1 MIGTENP
8 LADRQQRGVQ
18 VAGDPQADWLA
29 EVTGDDRRR
38 AGGKPLIRGN
48 SAGVRR
54 LAIWDDAD
62 VGDDPSVESS
72 VAGSQVGAGFQAMA
86 AGDWRGARDAFSAA
100 LEMAEVPE
108 ARFGLASTLF
118 WLGDIAGTIDSCE
131 KAYAAFRRR
140 GDLMFA
146 AGVALSL
153 VGYNKGYLGNTAA
166 ARGWLSRA
174 ARIIENEVPELRGEL
189 LGATAY
195 VTDDPVESEALARQ
209 AVEIGRANGNFGLE
223 LMAMHAVGQA
233 LVQQGRTEEG
243 MSLLDE
249 AMAGVIGGEGGDPMA
264 VAQMSC
270 MTMVVCGSCLDLERA
285 TQWVQ
290 SLERFIDRYGCPFLY
305 AECRTYYGRVLF
317 ENGDWSAAE
326 ALLADAIS
334 MSRGVFAAPHA
345 FASGT
350 LAELRL
356 AQGRVEDAG
365 RVLRGVEGREEA
377 AAAVASL
384 HLKLGEPS
392 VAAAVLRRRLAATS
406 PDRLDAA
413 AVIELLGEAEIA
425 LLDSG
430 AAIERGRALVA
441 LGAVN
446 DCHLMVAHGE
456 RLLGHA
462 LASTDAMAARAH
474 LETALA
480 AFSQAGIPYRAA
492 QTRLLLAQVLRR
504 EDQAVAVAEA
514 RAALSVFEDLG
525 AGRDAD
531 AAAALLRDLG
541 VKAARTGPKNVGR
554 LTKREQEVLVLLGEA
569 LSNPEIA
576 ERLVLSRKTVEHHV
590 ARILSKLGLRGR
602 AEAAALAARSAPLES
617 APGNR

>member
-1 MIGTENP
+1 
-8 LADRQQRGVQ
+8 
-18 VAGDPQADWLA
+18 
-29 EVTGDDRRR
+29 
-38 AGGKPLIRGN
+38 
-48 SAGVRR
+48 
-54 LAIWDDAD
+54 
-62 VGDDPSVESS
+62 
-72 VAGSQVGAGFQAMA
+72 
-86 AGDWRGARDAFSAA
+86 
-100 LEMAEVPE
+100 VPE
-108 ARFGLASTLF
+108 ALFGLANALF
-118 WLGDIAGTIDSCE
+118 WLGDIAGTIANCE
-131 KAYAAFRRR
+131 KAYVGFRRR
-140 GDLMFA
+140 GDPMFA
-146 AGVALSL
+146 AGTALSL

-174 ARIIENEVPELRGEL
+174 ARIIEGEVPQLRGEL

-195 VTDDPVESEALARQ
+195 LTDDPVESEALARQ
-209 AVEIGRANGNFGLE
+209 AAEIGRANGNSDLE

-249 AMAGVIGGEGGDPMA
+249 AMAGVIGGEGGDPLT

-270 MTMVVCGSCLDLERA
+270 MTMVVCGSCFDLERA

-326 ALLADAIS
+326 PLLTDAIS
-334 MSRGVFAAPHA
+334 MSEGVFPAPHA

-356 AQGRVEDAG
+356 AQGRVEDAA
-365 RVLRGVEGREEA
+365 RVLRGAGGREEA
-377 AAAVASL
+377 VEAVALL
-384 HLKLGEPS
+384 HLAQGEPS
-392 VAAAVLRRRLAATS
+392 AAAAVLRRRLAATS
-406 PDRLDAA
+406 PDRLDVA

-425 LLDSG
+425 LG
-430 AAIERGRALVA
+430 EPAAAIERGRALVA

-446 DCHLMVAHGE
+446 NCQLIVAHGE
-456 RLLGHA
+456 RLVGHA
-462 LASTDAMAARAH
+462 LALTDVPAACRH

-480 AFSQAGIPYRAA
+480 AFTQAGIPYRAA

-504 EDQAVAVAEA
+504 DDREVAAAEA

-531 AAAALLRDLG
+531 AAAALMRDLG
-541 VKAARTGPKNVGR
+541 LKAARTGPKNIGR
-554 LTKREQEVLVLLGEA
+554 LTKREQEVLALLGEG

-576 ERLVLSRKTVEHHV
+576 ERLFLSRKTVEHHV
-590 ARILSKLGLRGR
+590 ARILSRLGLRGR
-602 AEAAALAARSAPLES
+602 AEAAALAARSA
-617 APGNR
+617 R

>member
-1 MIGTENP
+1 VKSG
-8 LADRQQRGVQ
+8 
-18 VAGDPQADWLA
+18 
-29 EVTGDDRRR
+29 
-38 AGGKPLIRGN
+38 
-48 SAGVRR
+48 
-54 LAIWDDAD
+54 
-62 VGDDPSVESS
+62 VES
-72 VAGSQVGAGFQAMA
+72 GVGTGFQAIA
-86 AGDWRGARDAFSAA
+86 AGDWCGARDAFSAV
-100 LEMAEVPE
+100 LEVAELPE
-108 ARFGLASTLF
+108 AFFGLANALF
-118 WLGDIAGTIDSCE
+118 WLGDIAGTIANCE

-140 GDLMFA
+140 PDPVFA
-146 AGVALSL
+146 AGAALSL

-174 ARIIENEVPELRGEL
+174 ARIIETEAPELRGEL

-195 VTDDPVESEALARQ
+195 VTEDPVESEALARQ
-209 AVEIGRANGNFGLE
+209 AVEIGRANGNSGLE

-243 MSLLDE
+243 MLLLDE
-249 AMAGVIGGEGGDPMA
+249 AMAGVIGGEGGDPLT

-270 MTMVVCGSCLDLERA
+270 MTMVVCGSCFDLERA

-290 SLERFIDRYGCPFLY
+290 SLEGFIDRYGCPFLY

-317 ENGDWSAAE
+317 ENGDWRAAE
-326 ALLADAIS
+326 ALLTEAIA

-345 FASGT
+345 FAAGT

-356 AQGRVEDAG
+356 AQGKVEDAA
-365 RVLRGVEGREEA
+365 RVLHGVEGREEA
-377 AAAVASL
+377 AAAVGSL
-384 HLKLGEPS
+384 YLAQGEPS
-392 VAAAVLRRRLAATS
+392 VAAAVLRRRLAATN
-406 PDRLDAA
+406 PGRLDVA

-430 AAIERGRALVA
+430 AAIERGRALVT
-441 LGAVN
+441 LGGVN
-446 DCHLMVAHGE
+446 GCDLIVAHGE

-462 LASTDAMAARAH
+462 LASTDVPAACGH

-480 AFSQAGIPYRAA
+480 AFTHAGIPYRAA

-504 EDQAVAVAEA
+504 NDREVAGAEA

-531 AAAALLRDLG
+531 AAAALMRDLG

-554 LTKREQEVLVLLGEA
+554 LTRREQEVLALLGEG

-576 ERLVLSRKTVEHHV
+576 GRLFLSRKTVEHHV

-602 AEAAALAARSAPLES
+602 AEAAALAARSAP
-617 APGNR
+617 

>member
-1 MIGTENP
+1 
-8 LADRQQRGVQ
+8 
-18 VAGDPQADWLA
+18 
-29 EVTGDDRRR
+29 
-38 AGGKPLIRGN
+38 
-48 SAGVRR
+48 
-54 LAIWDDAD
+54 
-62 VGDDPSVESS
+62 
-72 VAGSQVGAGFQAMA
+72 
-86 AGDWRGARDAFSAA
+86 
-100 LEMAEVPE
+100 
-108 ARFGLASTLF
+108 
-118 WLGDIAGTIDSCE
+118 
-131 KAYAAFRRR
+131 
-140 GDLMFA
+140 
-146 AGVALSL
+146 
-153 VGYNKGYLGNTAA
+153 
-166 ARGWLSRA
+166 
-174 ARIIENEVPELRGEL
+174 
-189 LGATAY
+189 
-195 VTDDPVESEALARQ
+195 
-209 AVEIGRANGNFGLE
+209 
-223 LMAMHAVGQA
+223 
-233 LVQQGRTEEG
+233 
-243 MSLLDE
+243 
-249 AMAGVIGGEGGDPMA
+249 
-264 VAQMSC
+264 
-270 MTMVVCGSCLDLERA
+270 
-285 TQWVQ
+285 VQ

-590 ARILSKLGLRGR
+590 ARILSKLGLRRR

>member
-1 MIGTENP
+1 
-8 LADRQQRGVQ
+8 
-18 VAGDPQADWLA
+18 
-29 EVTGDDRRR
+29 
-38 AGGKPLIRGN
+38 
-48 SAGVRR
+48 
-54 LAIWDDAD
+54 
-62 VGDDPSVESS
+62 
-72 VAGSQVGAGFQAMA
+72 MA
-86 AGDWRGARDAFSAA
+86 AGDWRGARDAFSAV
-100 LEMAEVPE
+100 LETAEVPE
-108 ARFGLASTLF
+108 AFFGLANALF
-118 WLGDIAGTIDSCE
+118 WLGDIAGTLANCE
-131 KAYAAFRRR
+131 KAYVGFRRR
-140 GDLMFA
+140 GDPMFA
-146 AGVALSL
+146 AGAALAL
-153 VGYNKGYLGNTAA
+153 VGYNKGYLGNAAA

-174 ARIIENEVPELRGEL
+174 ARIIDGEVPELRGEL

-195 VTDDPVESEALARQ
+195 LTDDPVRSEALARQ
-209 AVEIGRANGNFGLE
+209 AAEIGRANGNSGLE
-223 LMAMHAVGQA
+223 LMAMHGVGQA
-233 LVQQGRTEEG
+233 LVQQGRTGEG

-249 AMAGVIGGEGGDPMA
+249 AMAAVIGGEGGDPLT

-270 MTMVVCGSCLDLERA
+270 MTMVVCGSCFDLERA

-317 ENGDWSAAE
+317 ENGDWGAAE
-326 ALLADAIS
+326 TLLTDAIA
-334 MSRGVFAAPHA
+334 MSRGVFPPPHA

-356 AQGRVEDAG
+356 AQGRLEDAV

-377 AAAVASL
+377 AEAVASL
-384 HLKLGEPS
+384 LLAQGEPS
-392 VAAAVLRRRLAATS
+392 AAAAVLRRRLAATS

-430 AAIERGRALVA
+430 AAIERGHALVA
-441 LGAVN
+441 LGAAS
-446 DCHLMVAHGE
+446 DCHVIVAHGE

-462 LASTDAMAARAH
+462 LASTNVPAARAH

-480 AFSQAGIPYRAA
+480 AFSRAGIPYRTA

-504 EDQAVAVAEA
+504 NDPEVATAEA

-541 VKAARTGPKNVGR
+541 IKAARIGPKNVGR
-554 LTKREQEVLVLLGEA
+554 LTRREQEVLALLGEG

-576 ERLVLSRKTVEHHV
+576 ARLFLSRKTVEHHV

-602 AEAAALAARSAPLES
+602 AEAAVVAARGIPENQ
-617 APGNR
+617 PGIR